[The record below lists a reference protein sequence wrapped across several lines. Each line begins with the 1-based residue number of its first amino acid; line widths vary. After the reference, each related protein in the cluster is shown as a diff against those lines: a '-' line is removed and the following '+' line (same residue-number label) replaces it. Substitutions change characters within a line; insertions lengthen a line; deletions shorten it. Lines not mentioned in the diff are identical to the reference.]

1 VRQPHEHGRLSAARH
16 DRFHCCLR
24 RVAAAVC
31 PCQPPGKGS
40 TIKANVRVIDD
51 RTEGLRKCRT
61 PTSKRNRTLR
71 QAPSRGCNNRIASP
85 SPASVD
91 YFEIGTPDPAAAE
104 VFYGG
109 LFGWTFG
116 EASQPAQYSAI
127 NGTAG
132 GLWNTSS
139 MGGASWA
146 VFYVHVDDVNAAFE
160 HALSL
165 GASAAL
171 PVIDN
176 GAITFAHLVDPAGNR
191 FAIWN
196 ENAAAPGGMS
206 AAESA

>member
-1 VRQPHEHGRLSAARH
+1 MSNANEQAKPHPPSSAEPRLQQPQHKQQQGY
-16 DRFHCCLR
+16 
-24 RVAAAVC
+24 
-31 PCQPPGKGS
+31 
-40 TIKANVRVIDD
+40 
-51 RTEGLRKCRT
+51 
-61 PTSKRNRTLR
+61 
-71 QAPSRGCNNRIASP
+71 IASP

-176 GAITFAHLVDPAGNR
+176 GSITFAHLVDPAGNR